1 MSDGNPEMNSTGGG
15 GQMEELDSDGIF
27 TVRISGR
34 LSYANYKK
42 AQQQVAARLEQQTGS
57 RILILAEDFDGWEKE
72 GDWGDLS
79 FHFENDSRIGRMAV
93 VCEDRWRDELT
104 LFTGQGFRSFP
115 IQFFSPDE
123 EQLARTW
130 LNEES

>member
-1 MSDGNPEMNSTGGG
+1 MGK
-15 GQMEELDSDGIF
+15 LDSDEIY
-27 TVRISGR
+27 TVRISGT
-34 LSYANYKK
+34 LSYAEFKK

-57 RILILAEDFDGWEKE
+57 RILILAEGFDGWEKE

-79 FHFENDSRIGRMAV
+79 FDLSFHLENDPRIGRMAV
-93 VCEDRWRDELT
+93 VCEDRWRDKLT

-115 IQFFSPDE
+115 IQFFSPNE
-123 EQLARTW
+123 AQSARTW